1 MDRRYDPRTI
11 VTPYAFSVHPDLL
24 GLPLATPWQRLGA
37 ITLDA
42 VVIVGLSRIGAGT
55 LAIASGL
62 LLFWLAIRK
71 PGRDVF
77 GKLFRVAVGCLGVL
91 VLAGTLVAW
100 WVISLAQD
108 PGRLQRYLGEAAAI
122 ADSAG
127 VDLGLEGL
135 GESDT
140 VDIAELATLLPGLA
154 SLPRA
159 TSPQEAREIAAE
171 LARLGR
177 DGGMSLQDIRGT
189 LTRLMPKN
197 VEWSDESQGII
208 DDVMADLR
216 LGLPGTRVE
225 ESDQATPPTEEAP
238 VISDPV
244 ALDSILALNQLVLSL
259 DEERQDAEEQ
269 LGRMQ
274 TELEEAENAGIL
286 DWLWNLI
293 DDLGLGFGWGAL
305 YMTITHALLK
315 GSSLGKK
322 LFRIRVVMIDKRPLN
337 WWLSFERAG
346 GYAAGIATGLL
357 GFAQIFWDPN
367 RQAIHDKVSET
378 FVIQVGKD
386 PVPGPWI
393 AEGKA
398 QWEKRRP
405 STGGLSR
412 GGVHKQ
418 GGPSH
423 LS

>member
-37 ITLDA
+37 ITLDGL
-42 VVIVGLSRIGAGT
+42 VIVGLSRIGAGT

-77 GKLFRVAVGCLGVL
+77 GKLFRFTVGCLGVL
-91 VLAGTLVAW
+91 VLTGTLVVW
-100 WVISLAQD
+100 WLVNLAQD
-108 PGRLQRYLGEAAAI
+108 PERLQRYVGEAAAF

-140 VDIAELATLLPGLA
+140 LDIGRLVSLFPGLA
-154 SLPRA
+154 SLRRA
-159 TSPQEAREIAAE
+159 SSPQEARETAAE
-171 LARLGR
+171 LARLAR
-177 DGGMSLQDIRGT
+177 DSGMSLQDIRGT
-189 LTRLMPKN
+189 LTELMPKN

>member
-1 MDRRYDPRTI
+1 MN
-11 VTPYAFSVHPDLL
+11 
-24 GLPLATPWQRLGA
+24 
-37 ITLDA
+37 
-42 VVIVGLSRIGAGT
+42 
-55 LAIASGL
+55 
-62 LLFWLAIRK
+62 
-71 PGRDVF
+71 
-77 GKLFRVAVGCLGVL
+77 
-91 VLAGTLVAW
+91 
-100 WVISLAQD
+100 LAQD
-108 PGRLQRYLGEAAAI
+108 PERLERYVEEAAAF

-127 VDLGLEGL
+127 LDLDLEGL

-140 VDIAELATLLPGLA
+140 LGLSELSRLFPDLV
-154 SLPRA
+154 SLRRA
-159 TSPQEAREIAAE
+159 GSPQEARETAAD
-171 LARLGR
+171 LARFGR
-177 DGGMSLQDIRGT
+177 DRGMSLQDIRAT
-189 LTRLMPKN
+189 LTELMPKN
-197 VEWSDESQGII
+197 VEWSDQSQGIV

-216 LGLPGTRVE
+216 LGLAGTPAE
-225 ESDQATPPTEEAP
+225 ERGPTVPQAEEMP

-244 ALDSILALNQLVLSL
+244 AQDSILTLNQLVVTL
-259 DEERQDAEEQ
+259 DEERQDAEQQ
-269 LGRMQ
+269 LERIQ
-274 TELEEAENAGIL
+274 AELAEAENAGIL

-305 YMTITHALLK
+305 YMTVTHAWWK

-378 FVIQVGKD
+378 FVIQVGRD

-398 QWEKRRP
+398 QWERRRP
-405 STGGLSR
+405 PTGGRSA

-418 GGPSH
+418 GGRSH

>member
-37 ITLDA
+37 ITLDGL
-42 VVIVGLSRIGAGT
+42 VIVGLSRIGAGT

-77 GKLFRVAVGCLGVL
+77 GKLFRFTVGCLGVL
-91 VLAGTLVAW
+91 VLTGTLVVW
-100 WVISLAQD
+100 WLVNLAQD
-108 PGRLQRYLGEAAAI
+108 PERLQRYVGEAAAF

-140 VDIAELATLLPGLA
+140 LDIGRLVSLLPGLA
-154 SLPRA
+154 SLRRA
-159 TSPQEAREIAAE
+159 SSPQEARETAAE
-171 LARLGR
+171 LARLAR
-177 DGGMSLQDIRGT
+177 DSGMSLQDIRGT
-189 LTRLMPKN
+189 LTELMPKN

-216 LGLPGTRVE
+216 LGLPGTPAE
-225 ESDQATPPTEEAP
+225 EGSQAATRTEEVP
-238 VISDPV
+238 VISDSV
-244 ALDSILALNQLVLSL
+244 ALDSILALNQLVVTL
-259 DEERQDAEEQ
+259 DEERQDAEQQ
-269 LGRMQ
+269 LDRMQ
-274 TELEEAENAGIL
+274 AQVEDAENAGIL

-305 YMTITHALLK
+305 YMTITHALWK

-386 PVPGPWI
+386 PIPGPWI

-398 QWEKRRP
+398 QWEERRP
-405 STGGLSR
+405 STGGMPR
-412 GGVHKQ
+412 GGVHKEKGQ
-418 GGPSH
+418 GH

>member
-37 ITLDA
+37 ITLDGL
-42 VVIVGLSRIGAGT
+42 VIVGLSRIGAGT

-77 GKLFRVAVGCLGVL
+77 GKLFRFTVGCLGVL
-91 VLAGTLVAW
+91 VLTGTLVVW
-100 WVISLAQD
+100 WLVNLAQD
-108 PGRLQRYLGEAAAI
+108 PERLQRYVGEAAAF

-140 VDIAELATLLPGLA
+140 LDIGRLVSLFPGLA
-154 SLPRA
+154 SLRRA
-159 TSPQEAREIAAE
+159 SSPQEARETAAE
-171 LARLGR
+171 LARLAR
-177 DGGMSLQDIRGT
+177 DSGMSLQDIRGT
-189 LTRLMPKN
+189 LTELMPKN

-305 YMTITHALLK
+305 YMTITHALWK

-386 PVPGPWI
+386 PIPGPWI

>member
-91 VLAGTLVAW
+91 VLAGTLVVW
-100 WVISLAQD
+100 WLINLAQD
-108 PGRLQRYLGEAAAI
+108 PGRLQRFIGEAAAI

-140 VDIAELATLLPGLA
+140 LDIAELVRFLPGLA

-159 TSPQEAREIAAE
+159 SSPQEAREIAAE

>member
-77 GKLFRVAVGCLGVL
+77 GKLFRVTVGCLGVL
-91 VLAGTLVAW
+91 VLAGSLVVW
-100 WVISLAQD
+100 WLINLAHD
-108 PGRLQRYLGEAAAI
+108 PGRLQRYIGEAAAI

-140 VDIAELATLLPGLA
+140 LDIAELVRFLPGMA

-159 TSPQEAREIAAE
+159 SSPQQAREIAAE

-216 LGLPGTRVE
+216 LGLSGTRAE
-225 ESDQATPPTEEAP
+225 EGAQAAPQTEETP

-244 ALDSILALNQLVLSL
+244 ALDSILTLNQLVLSL
-259 DEERQDAEEQ
+259 DEERQDAEAQ

-305 YMTITHALLK
+305 YMTITHALWK

-405 STGGLSR
+405 STGGPSR

-418 GGPSH
+418 GGHSH

>member
-91 VLAGTLVAW
+91 VLAGTLVVW
-100 WVISLAQD
+100 WLINLAQD
-108 PGRLQRYLGEAAAI
+108 PGRLQRFIGEAAAI

-140 VDIAELATLLPGLA
+140 LDIAELVRFLPGLA

-159 TSPQEAREIAAE
+159 SSPQEAREMAAE

>member
-91 VLAGTLVAW
+91 VLAGTLVVW
-100 WVISLAQD
+100 WLINLAQD
-108 PGRLQRYLGEAAAI
+108 PGRLQRFIGEAAAI

-140 VDIAELATLLPGLA
+140 LDIAELVRFLPGLA

-159 TSPQEAREIAAE
+159 SSPQEAREIAAE

-208 DDVMADLR
+208 DDVIASASPGHASRRATKLLPRQRRR
-216 LGLPGTRVE
+216 LSSP
-225 ESDQATPPTEEAP
+225 TP
-238 VISDPV
+238 
-244 ALDSILALNQLVLSL
+244 
-259 DEERQDAEEQ
+259 
-269 LGRMQ
+269 
-274 TELEEAENAGIL
+274 
-286 DWLWNLI
+286 W
-293 DDLGLGFGWGAL
+293 
-305 YMTITHALLK
+305 
-315 GSSLGKK
+315 
-322 LFRIRVVMIDKRPLN
+322 
-337 WWLSFERAG
+337 
-346 GYAAGIATGLL
+346 
-357 GFAQIFWDPN
+357 
-367 RQAIHDKVSET
+367 
-378 FVIQVGKD
+378 
-386 PVPGPWI
+386 PWT
-393 AEGKA
+393 AS
-398 QWEKRRP
+398 WR
-405 STGGLSR
+405 
-412 GGVHKQ
+412 
-418 GGPSH
+418 
-423 LS
+423 